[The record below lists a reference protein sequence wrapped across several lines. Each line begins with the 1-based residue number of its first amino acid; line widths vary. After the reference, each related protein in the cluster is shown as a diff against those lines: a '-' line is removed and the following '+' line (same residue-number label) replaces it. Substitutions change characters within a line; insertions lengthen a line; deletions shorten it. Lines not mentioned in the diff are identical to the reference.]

1 MKNSIVIMFTICF
14 MADLSGQCLS
24 ETNTN
29 PASPKNT
36 ELTSLMPVGGVNEF
50 RNTYFNWGSNA
61 NTSFNSIV
69 LNMNAGWSFS
79 HNGLMH
85 SPYSLN
91 MPKQYSY
98 LSQNGALPADCDWQW
113 ENGWELMWLN
123 LGRYPNGEGV
133 ETTNSQRIISSA
145 RGLSN
150 PATPYFVL
158 YNRYSGK
165 LRFFGN
171 LFQALGGT
179 NNDQIN
185 LAVGHLKNG
194 EKVSGVFR
202 HLGSYDRPLD
212 QKTVFQYASSS
223 NANPGNNNAWF
234 SSDFQLGFDP
244 CVCDYKTTWDLEYQL
259 ITSWKVDLQGRS
271 VSATLPVNEFD
282 DNYLTNTSILKEKS
296 AGGGSILYKKLG
308 SMYDDYET
316 EMAAY
321 EKKLAIYNK
330 PENQIAREVVSL
342 AKKLAVDGTLGAL
355 VPTEGAK
362 KLVTKYMGKLNEKFD
377 AKNAEKMA
385 EGIKSTSESLLGK
398 GFDFLSKQIVGSD
411 FMNAP
416 VKPTMPT
423 ATFSEMT
430 IVGEIT
436 HSNPASIT
444 GLYNPGSFKPG
455 VHQIDP
461 FSYPI
466 YNKPVG
472 LFALLRTPS
481 IQLGEKGVY
490 DKSSSWAYNT
500 GDFGP
505 WSDWQISWGFFN
517 RSKRSKKANFDVV
530 YTQRFKQ
537 DIYFKLKDKLLYRFN
552 HNVDF
557 DFTKTKTMVTFEI
570 ELESDCAD
578 PYYYDNVKYGTDKSH
593 KVDISN
599 SNMIVKSHFVKTNS
613 SNEKLVLTT
622 DWEEIT
628 NSAEQL
634 FGGQLT
640 VDASFKIQSGIITLE
655 QTMET
660 HMPTGRPP
668 FSTIKEEYIY
678 KTTDVIWEMF
688 DWEGNILDQ
697 TSQMK
702 YFIKK
707 IKMKLMPQMQFKQLG
722 SNGGKI
728 STTQVFTYLIYD
740 KDKGV
745 DLIEAKGERI
755 AESDLSKLVK
765 YKPGTLTLNNEE
777 IKTTS
782 PYVTSVS
789 GNIINV
795 NAEYIKLSG
804 SIAVQPGY
812 EAHLTAYK
820 SIETE
825 PSTTITPEC
834 VLDINLNFYGL
845 GSTTEATDEQV
856 TAFCKGTNKEYAA
869 DQSASSVPE
878 LKQPTDN
885 SNEFSAKSSNSNF
898 AFSIYPNP
906 SDQTTEIH
914 CHASEDGD
922 YLLSVMDLSGRQIM
936 SKPVKIL
943 NGKNMI
949 ALNTLNLSNGMYFVT
964 ISNQTRRATQKLLVN
979 HNE

>member
-1 MKNSIVIMFTICF
+1 MKNTIVVLFIFCF

-24 ETNTN
+24 ETITN
-29 PASPKNT
+29 PANPKNT
-36 ELTSLMPVGGVNEF
+36 ELTSLIPIGGVNEF

-69 LNMNAGWSFS
+69 LNMNAGWSFL

-85 SPYSLN
+85 SPYSLT
-91 MPKQYSY
+91 MPSQYKY
-98 LSQNGALPADCDWQW
+98 LNQNGALPADCDWQW

-123 LGRYPNGEGV
+123 LGRYPNGEGI
-133 ETTNSQRIISSA
+133 ETANSQRIISSA

-150 PATPYFVL
+150 ASTPYFVL

-185 LAVGHLKNG
+185 LAVGNLNKFPNN
-194 EKVSGVFR
+194 VSGVFR
-202 HLGSYDRPLD
+202 HLGSYDRALD

-244 CVCDYKTTWDLEYQL
+244 CVCDYKTIWDLEYQL

-282 DNYLTNTSILKEKS
+282 DNFLTNTSIRTNKTE
-296 AGGGSILYKKLG
+296 GGGSILYKKLG
-308 SMYDDYET
+308 SMYDDYEA

-355 VPTEGAK
+355 VPTEDAK
-362 KLVTKYMGKLNEKFD
+362 KLVTKYMGKLDGNFD
-377 AKNAEKMA
+377 PKIAEKMA
-385 EGIKSTSESLLGK
+385 TGIRSTSESLLGK

-411 FMNAP
+411 FMTAP

-430 IVGEIT
+430 IAGEIT
-436 HSNPASIT
+436 HSTPASIT

-481 IQLGEKGVY
+481 IQWGEKGVY
-490 DKSSSWAYNT
+490 DKNSSWVYNT

-505 WSDWQISWGFFN
+505 WSDWKNLIYWETRTRTAQY
-517 RSKRSKKANFDVV
+517 DVV
-530 YTQRFKQ
+530 HTQSFKQ
-537 DIYFKLKDKLLYRFN
+537 DIYFKLKENLLYRFN

-570 ELESDCAD
+570 ELESAAD
-578 PYYYDNVKYGTDKSH
+578 DKYYYDDANYGADKSH
-593 KVDISN
+593 KVDLSN
-599 SNMIVKSHFVKTNS
+599 TNLSVKAHFVKTDI
-613 SNEKLVLTT
+613 SNEKLVLATE
-622 DWEEIT
+622 WEEI
-628 NSAEQL
+628 NNAAEQL
-634 FGGQLT
+634 FGGQILVRAQFKTSSGLVTRKETKSLLVPWPFNLT
-640 VDASFKIQSGIITLE
+640 ATED
-655 QTMET
+655 
-660 HMPTGRPP
+660 
-668 FSTIKEEYIY
+668 IY
-678 KTTDVIWEMF
+678 KTTDFVPGMF
-688 DWEGNILDQ
+688 NMQYNLIDQ
-697 TSQMK
+697 TSQLK
-702 YFIKK
+702 YSIKK
-707 IKMKLMPQMQFKQLG
+707 IKMKLMPQMQFQQLG

-740 KDKGV
+740 KEKEV

-755 AESDLSKLVK
+755 AESNLSSFVK
-765 YKPGTLTLNNEE
+765 YKPVTLAINNEE
-777 IKTTS
+777 IKPTS
-782 PYVTSVS
+782 PFVTSVF
-789 GNIINV
+789 GNIIHV
-795 NAEYIKLSG
+795 NAEYIKLMG
-804 SIAVQPGY
+804 NITVQSGY

-820 SIETE
+820 NIETA
-825 PSTTITPEC
+825 PDATIVPEC
-834 VLDINLNFYGL
+834 VLDINSSFYGI
-845 GSTTEATDEQV
+845 GSTTEATDAQV
-856 TAFCKGTNKEYAA
+856 TAFCKGVNKEYAA
-869 DQSASSVPE
+869 DQSASKMVPIGDQTLDSAYKRRF
-878 LKQPTDN
+878 LKLRLN
-885 SNEFSAKSSNSNF
+885 A
-898 AFSIYPNP
+898 YPNP
-906 SDQTTEIH
+906 ADQTTEIQ
-914 CHASEDGD
+914 CHSSEDGD
-922 YLLSVMDLSGRQIM
+922 YMVTLSDLSGRQLI
-936 SKPVKIL
+936 SKSLKIVH
-943 NGKNMI
+943 GRGV
-949 ALNTLNLSNGMYFVT
+949 TLLTTAHLSDGVYLVT
-964 ISNQTRRATQKLLVN
+964 LSNQTRRITQKLLVS
-979 HNE
+979 H